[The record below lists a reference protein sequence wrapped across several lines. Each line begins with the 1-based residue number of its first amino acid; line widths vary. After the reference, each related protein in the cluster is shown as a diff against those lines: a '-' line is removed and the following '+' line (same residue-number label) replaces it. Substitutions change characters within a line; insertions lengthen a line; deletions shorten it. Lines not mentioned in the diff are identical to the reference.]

1 MTTTEPT
8 ALNPDW
14 LHARVAQ
21 MIGEEGP
28 IDPDEDLTLYGLD
41 SMGVMR
47 LVMLLEEQ
55 GVMLDFDQL
64 LQRPTLN
71 GWHSLIRQRGA

>member
-1 MTTTEPT
+1 MRTET
-8 ALNPDW
+8 DL
-14 LHARVAQ
+14 LEARVAG

-47 LVMLLEEQ
+47 LVMLLEERGIMVRFNDLVSQ
-55 GVMLDFDQL
+55 
-64 LQRPTLN
+64 PTLSS
-71 GWHSLIRQRGA
+71 WRALIRQPPG